1 MRAPRV
7 KQFSP
12 VAPQL
17 VIMAWMPAAWL
28 WRRGQGPQPARAGRR
43 RRALEAAATAKPHCE
58 NAIRRRPWFTLPF
71 WSQTPVERRHTWA
84 DSPSGILRLGSSP
97 FVGCST
103 NAAEPH
109 IRSPRKRLTPKF
121 LIPEVIGL
129 GRAGPIFITACR
141 SQDVMRS
148 ARRGPARAIG
158 SCGWSDALSG
168 R

>member
-17 VIMAWMPAAWL
+17 VIMAWMPDAWL

-58 NAIRRRPWFTLPF
+58 MPFGGGRGSRCRFGHKLP
-71 WSQTPVERRHTWA
+71 SSGVTRGRI
-84 DSPSGILRLGSSP
+84 SPSGILRLGSSP

-129 GRAGPIFITACR
+129 GRAGPIFSTACR

-148 ARRGPARAIG
+148 ARRGARAIG
-158 SCGWSDALSG
+158 DALSG